1 MFIGHFGLALGAKK
15 VNPSVSLGM
24 LFLAAQFIDL
34 LWPTFLLLDAEH
46 VEITPSSENITPLTF
61 THYPYSH
68 SLVMVLVWSLLVG
81 GLYWLISKNKK
92 GAILVGVLVL
102 SHWLLDLVV
111 HVPDLPLY
119 PGESPLYGWGLWRS
133 MTSTVIVEG
142 IIFLAGLMLYLSV
155 TKAKDKTGSIGFW
168 IMILLL
174 VGIHIGNLLGP
185 PPPNVTAIAWA
196 GQLQWLFVLFGFW
209 IDKHRTVK

>member
-1 MFIGHFGLALGAKK
+1 M
-15 VNPSVSLGM
+15 
-24 LFLAAQFIDL
+24 
-34 LWPTFLLLDAEH
+34 
-46 VEITPSSENITPLTF
+46 
-61 THYPYSH
+61 
-68 SLVMVLVWSLLVG
+68 
-81 GLYWLISKNKK
+81 
-92 GAILVGVLVL
+92 
-102 SHWLLDLVV
+102 